1 MWRKSL
7 VLMLSEQH
15 TSTERWVKPLEVS
28 KALILSLLGQTC
40 ETYARKNSIKKIS
53 KTVAGIVAAHYLL
66 FAVCSFWC
74 RLNITSRRLNR
85 GTAQCPQ
92 SEWWN
97 ILTPCSKWDEDEA
110 DCLQETDKM
119 WVAEWKHHLQIVP
132 ISVLLLSVLT
142 QGRNT
147 EQGFFLRLD
156 VVIYGSEYKCC
167 RTKGS

>member
-1 MWRKSL
+1 MQIRHNLQK
-7 VLMLSEQH
+7 VEQRDG
-15 TSTERWVKPLEVS
+15 SVP
-28 KALILSLLGQTC
+28 A
-40 ETYARKNSIKKIS
+40 
-53 KTVAGIVAAHYLL
+53 
-66 FAVCSFWC
+66 
-74 RLNITSRRLNR
+74 
-85 GTAQCPQ
+85 
-92 SEWWN
+92 EWMMKHFD
-97 ILTPCSKWDEDEA
+97 TMWDEDEA
-110 DCLQETDKM
+110 DCLQETDNM